1 VAKPNY
7 IELTREHR
15 IPILYEDRSII
26 AIDKPAGWMLVPVS
40 WQKTNW
46 NLQAALI
53 SSIEVGHYWARSRN
67 IKFFKYIHR
76 LDAET
81 SGILLFAKSQGAL
94 NTYSDV
100 FETRQIEK
108 VYLAVTDQKPAQE
121 KWTCRLGLTPDPKR
135 IGRIV
140 VDPEGKPAET
150 EFRVVGSAG
159 GRYLIEARPF
169 TGRTHQIRVHLAESG
184 CPIVGD
190 ELYGKA
196 GEAMALRSVGL
207 AWRDPFTRK
216 PIFVRAPVEPFLKA
230 GCFDLSYR
238 VVFQTQAPPRPP
250 RRDHQPGDS
259 AKGQGG
265 SGAARPG
272 PGKSG

>member
-1 VAKPNY
+1 MAKPNY
-7 IELTREHR
+7 IELTRDHR

-40 WQKTNW
+40 WQKTDW

-53 SSIEVGHYWARSRN
+53 SSIEVGHHWARSRN

-94 NTYSDV
+94 NTYGDL

-108 VYLAVTDQKPAQE
+108 IYLAVTDQLPAQSQ
-121 KWTCRLGLTPDPKR
+121 WTCRLSLSQDPKR
-135 IGRIV
+135 IGRIL
-140 VDPEGKPAET
+140 VDPNGKPAET
-150 EFRVVGSAG
+150 AFRVVASVG
-159 GRYLIEARPF
+159 GRHLIEARPF

-190 ELYGKA
+190 EMYGRA
-196 GEAMALRSVGL
+196 GVQMALRSVGL
-207 AWRDPFTRK
+207 AWSDPFTRQ

-238 VVFQTQAPPRPP
+238 VAFQTAGPARPPRPADP
-250 RRDHQPGDS
+250 KGSAPAGQGTAALQRKGPGQPG
-259 AKGQGG
+259 
-265 SGAARPG
+265 
-272 PGKSG
+272 